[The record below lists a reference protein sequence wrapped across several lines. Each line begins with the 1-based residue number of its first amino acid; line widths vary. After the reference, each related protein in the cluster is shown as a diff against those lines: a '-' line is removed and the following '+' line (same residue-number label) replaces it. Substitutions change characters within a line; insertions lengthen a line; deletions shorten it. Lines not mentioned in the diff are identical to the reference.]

1 MAKGELVAA
10 ADMGSSKVCTV
21 VAHIDPDGSVQV
33 LGTGV
38 WSAQG
43 MHKGVV
49 ANLDEAS
56 ESLRESVKRAERT
69 SGLKIKSAY
78 FGVSGAHVSSWS
90 KRTAVAVGKGVN
102 PVSKWDI
109 ERSLVLAQEPGI
121 PEERKIL
128 QAIPKEY
135 VLDGRN
141 GVKDPSGMR
150 GFRLDVDTHI
160 ITVDQAT
167 LENMCECIRKAGL
180 KIDGLVLQSLASAEA
195 VVTSDEVDTGVVL
208 ADIGA
213 GTTDIATFR
222 NGTVD
227 HTSVLAVG
235 GNQITRDLAIG
246 LGIPFEAAEQAKKEH
261 GNLLRIGKDGK
272 EAEATVAL
280 NGGGGVLK
288 ADLNEIIRARVEEI
302 LKLIFLQVSDSQ
314 DHRLRYPAGLVLTGG
329 TANLP
334 GIDSL
339 AAGVL
344 GVPARVGVSKVMY
357 GLADELSSPGYAGA
371 AGILIWGA
379 KERQRGI
386 HEEVGFPRKLVSSL
400 RGFAPRWARSGA

>member
-1 MAKGELVAA
+1 
-10 ADMGSSKVCTV
+10 
-21 VAHIDPDGSVQV
+21 
-33 LGTGV
+33 
-38 WSAQG
+38 
-43 MHKGVV
+43 
-49 ANLDEAS
+49 
-56 ESLRESVKRAERT
+56 
-69 SGLKIKSAY
+69 
-78 FGVSGAHVSSWS
+78 
-90 KRTAVAVGKGVN
+90 
-102 PVSKWDI
+102 
-109 ERSLVLAQEPGI
+109 
-121 PEERKIL
+121 
-128 QAIPKEY
+128 
-135 VLDGRN
+135 
-141 GVKDPSGMR
+141 
-150 GFRLDVDTHI
+150 
-160 ITVDQAT
+160 
-167 LENMCECIRKAGL
+167 
-180 KIDGLVLQSLASAEA
+180 
-195 VVTSDEVDTGVVL
+195 VVL

-386 HEEVGFPRKLVSSL
+386 HEEAGFPRKLVSSL